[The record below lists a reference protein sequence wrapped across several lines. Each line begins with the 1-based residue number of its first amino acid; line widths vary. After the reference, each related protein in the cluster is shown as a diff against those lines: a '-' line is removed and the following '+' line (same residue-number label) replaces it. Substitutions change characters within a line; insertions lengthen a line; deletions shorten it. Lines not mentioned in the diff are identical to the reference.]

1 MVMVSQDQVD
11 IFAKNSTSEFL
22 DVFKSTERPVTQMEQ
37 DVVLT
42 NHAVDVV
49 NYGIVHVVQR
59 FEIPCASHIYMENT
73 ISIGL
78 TPI

>member
-1 MVMVSQDQVD
+1 
-11 IFAKNSTSEFL
+11 
-22 DVFKSTERPVTQMEQ
+22 MEQ

-59 FEIPCASHIYMENT
+59 FEVSSAFHVHMENT
-73 ISIGL
+73 IRIRL
-78 TPI
+78 TPV